1 MMQRAAALVALMAF
15 WCHVAKAESCHVAP
29 VAQMSIRSDSLF
41 LNTPALL
48 NGHSGRML
56 VDTGSEGSLVTPE
69 TQRRLDLRADP
80 RIMTVM
86 RGANGRGTL
95 SPVVVLRSLQLGGF
109 ELGPRPMPLGA
120 LPGVPDDLEPPIM
133 GLMGADLWRGYDLE
147 IDVPHGRLVFWAVG
161 GEACRNV
168 PLWPAPFETL
178 PAELDRGRLTVPF
191 RLDGVAGRALVD
203 SGARSHVVSREF
215 VHRIGVNDAALARDP
230 GGISSGVDMNAKR
243 YVWHRFHVLSL
254 GEGHEE
260 SGAGVWHEPV
270 LTVSDVQDG
279 ANMLLG
285 ADWFARHDVW
295 LSYATRQ
302 VFFRPVA
309 TGTK

>member
-1 MMQRAAALVALMAF
+1 MRRRAGVLAALMALGS
-15 WCHVAKAESCHVAP
+15 HVARAESCHVAP
-29 VAQMSIRSDSLF
+29 VLEVSIRSDSLF
-41 LNTPALL
+41 LNAPVRLD
-48 NGHSGRML
+48 GHAGRML

-69 TQRRLDLRADP
+69 TQKRLDLRADP

-95 SPVVVLRSLQLGGF
+95 SPVVVVRSLRLGGF

-161 GEACRNV
+161 GGACRNV
-168 PLWPAPFETL
+168 PSWPAPFETL
-178 PAELDRGRLTVPF
+178 PAALDRGRLTVPF

-203 SGARSHVVSREF
+203 SGARSHVVSRAF
-215 VHRIGVNDAALARDP
+215 ARRTGVDDAVLARDP

-243 YVWHRFHVLSL
+243 YVWHRFHLLSL

-260 SGAGVWHEPV
+260 SGAGLWREPV

-279 ANMLLG
+279 ADMLMG

-302 VFFRPVA
+302 VFFRSVA
-309 TGTK
+309 PGRR